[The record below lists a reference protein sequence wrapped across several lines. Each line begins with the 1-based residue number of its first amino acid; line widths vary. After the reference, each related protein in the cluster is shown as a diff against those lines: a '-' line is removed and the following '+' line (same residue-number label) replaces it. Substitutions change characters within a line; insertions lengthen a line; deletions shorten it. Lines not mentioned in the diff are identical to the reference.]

1 MLRPVIVIFTVLIV
15 ALLSSN
21 VHAACTYNEA
31 VMAFNNGNQIRGHAL
46 MRMAARDGDQRAV
59 HFLNSN
65 ELALNDRNK
74 DRLATRHA
82 GTALNVT
89 VGDEHVSTDALHSNN
104 TEQDS

>member
-1 MLRPVIVIFTVLIV
+1 MLRPVVIIFTVLIV

-31 VMAFNNGNQIRGHAL
+31 VIAFNSGNQIRGHAL
-46 MRMAARDGDQRAV
+46 MKMAARDGDQRAV

-65 ELALNDRNK
+65 EFALNDRDK
-74 DRLATRHA
+74 DRVATGHA
-82 GTALNVT
+82 GKALNVT
-89 VGDEHVSTDALHSNN
+89 MREKNVSTDAMHSNS

>member
-31 VMAFNNGNQIRGHAL
+31 VIAFNSGNQIRGHAL
-46 MRMAARDGDQRAV
+46 MKMAARDGDQRAV
-59 HFLNSN
+59 HFLNAN

-82 GTALNVT
+82 GKALNVT
-89 VGDEHVSTDALHSNN
+89 FREKNVSTEAMQSTN